1 MLSRRRGLT
10 KLILL
15 LVTIAVG
22 SLALFSW
29 QQSIQLELFR
39 SSGSTVPV
47 SSTVTVLNSAS
58 TVLNT
63 AAASHQL
70 NSQKLD
76 ELRRKNAELETLHS
90 TDQHTIEQHTM
101 LLQKRGERM
110 HNLTHEIG
118 RLNTALQATQLPKGH
133 QQGVEPPTAK
143 RHTYARPHDVEPVTV
158 FSARAAYNL
167 LWSEKTA
174 ALGES
179 DRRAAAERA
188 PLLCSH
194 QRMVPSVFMIGGTKT
209 GSTAFFHG
217 VSEVRPLTVSTVP
230 LIAVCPL
237 VGFPTVTLSDSLRHH
252 TTGIP
257 AS

>member
-1 MLSRRRGLT
+1 MLRRRVLA
-10 KLILL
+10 KFILL

-22 SLALFSW
+22 SLAFFSW

-39 SSGSTVPV
+39 SSGSTV
-47 SSTVTVLNSAS
+47 

-63 AAASHQL
+63 AAASQQL
-70 NSQKLD
+70 NSQMLA

-90 TDQHTIEQHTM
+90 TDQHIIEQHTM

-110 HNLTHEIG
+110 YNRTHEIG

-143 RHTYARPHDVEPVTV
+143 RRTYARPHDVEPVTV

-174 ALGES
+174 TLGAS
-179 DRRAAAERA
+179 DRSAAAERA

-217 VSEVRPLTVSTVP
+217 VSEVSPHCLHGPSHCCLPSRWISHRHSHR
-230 LIAVCPL
+230 
-237 VGFPTVTLSDSLRHH
+237 LSATSHH
-252 TTGIP
+252 
-257 AS
+257 